1 MASASRKKF
10 SLRLSA
16 QRLRDKALRTVRFG
30 WFGLS
35 EEHCG
40 PCESRLQCENDI
52 EAEVNSRGLY
62 HKGAHRRVPLLPRV
76 LRGSG
81 ANAVCASRLAVCG
94 LIVCAIC
101 TTPVFAKSATDT
113 AKPNAKPAAAPAN
126 AKPAKGAAE
135 KETMDKSAADKAEP
149 GATKPAAPEQRF
161 DIDEFRVEGADNLPQ
176 IEVEAAVYPFLGPNK
191 SAQDVDQARAAV
203 EKAYHDKG
211 LQTVSVGVPQQ
222 DAQRGFVVLKV
233 TENKVGRLRV
243 KGSRYFDLDTIKSSA
258 PSLKEGTLPN
268 FQAVTKDIVSLNRW
282 PDRRITPA
290 LRAGVAP
297 GTVDVDLNVEDSLP
311 LHGSIET
318 NNKQSPST
326 TPLRTSISMRYE
338 DLWQLGHSMTWT
350 YQFAPQNMKDATVVS
365 GSYLARTELDWLSV
379 LVYGLTSDSSVAT
392 VGGSNVVG
400 PGQVVGGRAVLTL
413 PTKGELFH
421 TLSIGV
427 DYKDFKQTL
436 RLGSDAFD
444 SPVTYVPLV
453 ATYGA
458 TWQAEGRLT
467 QLNASITTGLR
478 GIGSSRDEFDAKRF
492 GATASF
498 VSLHAD
504 ISHTQDFAGGFQLY
518 AKLQGQAADQP
529 LVSSEQF
536 SIGGQDTVRGYL
548 ESEVLG
554 DYGVAG
560 TLELRTPNLA
570 PYLEQKLPNPT
581 GEPIKFNAFDDWR
594 FFTFVDG
601 GNARIHKP
609 LVEQESHFDL
619 ASYGVGMR
627 MKTLRYFNS
636 IVFVGMPLTS
646 QQTTLANHP
655 RVGFRVW
662 GEF

>member
-1 MASASRKKF
+1 M
-10 SLRLSA
+10 
-16 QRLRDKALRTVRFG
+16 
-30 WFGLS
+30 
-35 EEHCG
+35 
-40 PCESRLQCENDI
+40 
-52 EAEVNSRGLY
+52 NSRGLY
-62 HKGAHRRVPLLPRV
+62 ERSARRHTPLPLHAVRKGRLVAAR
-76 LRGSG
+76 
-81 ANAVCASRLAVCG
+81 ASHLAVCG

-101 TTPVFAKSATDT
+101 AGPAAAKSESDAS
-113 AKPNAKPAAAPAN
+113 KPAAAKPSAAG
-126 AKPAKGAAE
+126 AKPAKGGAEAA
-135 KETMDKSAADKAEP
+135 
-149 GATKPAAPEQRF
+149 KPAAPEAHF
-161 DIDEFRVEGADNLPQ
+161 DIDEYRVEGADNLPQ

-191 SAQDVDQARAAV
+191 SAQDVEKARAAV

-211 LQTVSVGVPQQ
+211 LQTVSVAVPQQ

-233 TENKVGRLRV
+233 TENRIGRLRV
-243 KGSRYFDLDTIKSSA
+243 KGSRYFDLDNIKSSA
-258 PSLKEGTLPN
+258 PSLKEGSLPN
-268 FQAVTKDIVSLNRW
+268 FQSVTKDIVALNRW

-297 GTVDVDLNVEDSLP
+297 GTVDVDLNVEDTYP
-311 LHGSIET
+311 LHGSIEL

-326 TPLRTSISMRYE
+326 TPLRNIISMRYD

-350 YQFAPQNMKDATVVS
+350 YQFAPMNPKDAMVVS
-365 GSYLARTELDWLSV
+365 GSYLARTEIDWLSV
-379 LVYGLTSDSSVAT
+379 MVYGLSSDSSVAT

-413 PTKGELFH
+413 PSKGELFH
-421 TLSIGV
+421 TLSLGV

-453 ATYGA
+453 GTYGA
-458 TWQAEGRLT
+458 TWQGEGRLT
-467 QLNASITTGLR
+467 QLNATITAGLR

-492 GATASF
+492 DATASF
-498 VSLHAD
+498 ITLHAD

-518 AKLQGQAADQP
+518 ARLQGQAADQP

-536 SIGGQDTVRGYL
+536 SLGGQDTVRGYL

-570 PYLEQKLPNPT
+570 QYLEQKLPNPL
-581 GEPIKFNAFDDWR
+581 GDPIKYNAFDDWR
-594 FFTFVDG
+594 FFAFADA
-601 GNARIHKP
+601 GNARIHEP
-609 LVEQESHFDL
+609 LPDQQSHFDL

-627 MKTLRYFNS
+627 MKSLRYLNS

-646 QQTTLANHP
+646 QQVTVANHP
-655 RVGFRVW
+655 RFGFRVW